1 MSTTV
6 RAGGETLRAR
16 WLIGCGGSPRA
27 TDADPDL
34 EGVAKAAARW
44 FGEPE

>member
-16 WLIGCGGSPRA
+16 WLIGCGGGP

-44 FGEPE
+44 FGERE